1 MNSYLLHRFDMKLF
15 AVTTPMGLEMVF
27 NWHFMKNY
35 LGVEQLEDGRHGA
48 SVKLDNG
55 TVGVLCT
62 SIKDTFGTHDTSRL
76 VKISPDQVHIVFGN
90 MPKERD

>member
-1 MNSYLLHRFDMKLF
+1 MKNRYLLNRFDMKLL
-15 AVTTPMGLEMVF
+15 AVTTPMELEMVF

-55 TVGVLCT
+55 DSVRVRG
-62 SIKDTFGTHDTSRL
+62 
-76 VKISPDQVHIVFGN
+76 DQ
-90 MPKERD
+90 K

>member
-1 MNSYLLHRFDMKLF
+1 MIWVNTMKNRHLLNRFDMKLL
-15 AVTTPMGLEMVF
+15 AVTTPMELEMVF

-55 TVGVLCT
+55 KTTQARGDQK
-62 SIKDTFGTHDTSRL
+62 IKYLGLGTWQL
-76 VKISPDQVHIVFGN
+76 L
-90 MPKERD
+90 EE

>member
-1 MNSYLLHRFDMKLF
+1 
-15 AVTTPMGLEMVF
+15 MVF

-55 TVGVLCT
+55 KTTQVRGDQK
-62 SIKDTFGTHDTSRL
+62 IKYLGLGTWQL
-76 VKISPDQVHIVFGN
+76 L
-90 MPKERD
+90 EE

>member
-15 AVTTPMGLEMVF
+15 AVTTPMELEMVF

-35 LGVEQLEDGRHGA
+35 LGVEQLEDGRHAA

-55 TVGVLCT
+55 KTKQVRGDQK
-62 SIKDTFGTHDTSRL
+62 IKYLGLGTWQL
-76 VKISPDQVHIVFGN
+76 LEK
-90 MPKERD
+90 

>member
-1 MNSYLLHRFDMKLF
+1 
-15 AVTTPMGLEMVF
+15 MVF

-55 TVGVLCT
+55 DSVRVRGDQK
-62 SIKDTFGTHDTSRL
+62 IKYLGLGTWQL
-76 VKISPDQVHIVFGN
+76 L
-90 MPKERD
+90 EE

>member
-1 MNSYLLHRFDMKLF
+1 MMNSYLLHRFDMKLF
-15 AVTTPMGLEMVF
+15 AVTTPMELEMVF

-55 TVGVLCT
+55 KTTQARGDQK
-62 SIKDTFGTHDTSRL
+62 IKYLGLGTWQL
-76 VKISPDQVHIVFGN
+76 L
-90 MPKERD
+90 EE